1 MAGGRLLSEENADEI
16 LARAHAAVAALKEG
30 YREQLV
36 QDVETLRACLRELEA
51 GAPDGEHPLQEL
63 FVTSHNVKGQAG
75 TFGYDLITSI
85 SELLCEFLRAKPALS
100 DDVVLIVRAHVDAL
114 SLLVDHDVEGSG
126 GALGTEVVEKLK
138 RLQEAA

>member
-1 MAGGRLLSEENADEI
+1 MSEDNADEI

-30 YREQLV
+30 YRAQLV
-36 QDVETLRACLRELEA
+36 QDIETLRACLHALE
-51 GAPDGEHPLQEL
+51 GEQTDAEAPLQEL

-100 DDVVLIVRAHVDAL
+100 DEVVLIVRAHVDAL
-114 SLLVDHDVEGSG
+114 SLLVDHDVEGNG
-126 GALGTEVVEKLK
+126 GELGTEVVEKLK